1 MKREGRKKGVR
12 KGGTSANET
21 KKRECEREGLCVDAF
36 TYVYIRVH
44 AFTRRA
50 PVQMCVHACACAC
63 TTPHC
68 GLKEVERI
76 RENRVSFRSASARGL
91 GPFVLSSRNSEEEEE
106 EEEDN
111 DDEEEE
117 EEEEEDQRGGYLSY
131 TRRKKEKKTAAEGWA
146 STLKSSYR
154 ALLLPAIPR

>member
-1 MKREGRKKGVR
+1 MEPARTKRR
-12 KGGTSANET
+12 SASAS
-21 KKRECEREGLCVDAF
+21 ERDCAWMRLR
-36 TYVYIRVH
+36 TYIRVH

-106 EEEDN
+106 EEDN